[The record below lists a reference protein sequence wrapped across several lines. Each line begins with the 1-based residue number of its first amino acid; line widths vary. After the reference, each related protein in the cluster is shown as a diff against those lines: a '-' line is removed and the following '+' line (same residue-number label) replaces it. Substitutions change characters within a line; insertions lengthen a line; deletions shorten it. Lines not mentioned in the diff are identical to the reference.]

1 MDDPKFNQGFSEDD
15 TLPTGEVGGDWR
27 TTPAAIYGLEH
38 PVVCGHCHKEIHQLY
53 VVRLFRMRANFL
65 SSLPRSGRV
74 IVCPNCRAIVPGE
87 LGGVL

>member
-1 MDDPKFNQGFSEDD
+1 MDDPKLHQGFSEDD
-15 TLPTGEVGGDWR
+15 TLPTGEIGGDWR